1 MLSYR
6 IILESMILMERV
18 HTGIAGLD
26 EMIEGGYPKGRT
38 MLILGTTGSAKTI
51 FGLSFINKSCQ
62 EGQKSRMIATEE
74 LPDDIIAQAGS
85 VGMPL
90 EKFKNDGLLTIDK
103 VYEER
108 TVHAKEVLAYG
119 IEDIDRLQSDI
130 IGLLD
135 RIPPDVE
142 CVLIDNIGVFTLN
155 MSPNEFRAQIDSLV
169 VGLTKRNITALLI
182 MDLSADSRTEN
193 IASYSV
199 YGVLRTSI
207 KDNPFTGA
215 RERLLE
221 ILKIRNTRI
230 SLDPIRFE
238 ITSKGIELMKK

>member
-1 MLSYR
+1 
-6 IILESMILMERV
+6 MERL
-18 HTGIAGLD
+18 HTGIEGLD
-26 EMIEGGYPKGRT
+26 EMIAGGYPKGRT
-38 MLILGTTGSAKTI
+38 ILILGTTGSAKTI
-51 FGLSFINKSCQ
+51 LGISFIKRACQDGRKSLI
-62 EGQKSRMIATEE
+62 IATEE
-74 LPDDIIAQAGS
+74 LPEDIVAQAES
-85 VGMPL
+85 IGMSI

-119 IEDIDRLQSDI
+119 IEEIDKLQSNI

-135 RIPPDVE
+135 RIPMDVE
-142 CVLIDNIGVFTLN
+142 CVLMDNIGVFTLN
-155 MSPNEFRAQIDSLV
+155 MSPNEFRPQIDSLV
-169 VGLTKRNITALLI
+169 AGLTKRNITALLI
-182 MDLSADSRTEN
+182 MDLSADNRTEN

-230 SLDPIRFE
+230 SLDPIRFD
-238 ITSKGIELMKK
+238 ITSKGVELIKK